1 MGFLDILPNETIM
14 PIGSDSISVQQKSPT
29 VLRSPN
35 PNCDI
40 MVVSDIILS
49 SKKGQTSTTCP

>member
-1 MGFLDILPNETIM
+1 MGFLDILPNETII
-14 PIGSDSISVQQKSPT
+14 PIGSDRISVQQKSPT

-35 PNCDI
+35 PSCDI
-40 MVVSDIILS
+40 IVVSDIILS